1 MHVVDALHS
10 AAETGTA
17 LRGSCTQLNK
27 EHVTRTR
34 EAEVLSCPPETIAA
48 LLINYTPTQNVRLVG
63 AELLSCVHLFVTPWT
78 AAHQASLCPSPSPG
92 AGSNSCPSRQ

>member
-34 EAEVLSCPPETIAA
+34 EAEVLSCPPETIEP
-48 LLINYTPTQNVRLVG
+48 LLRAREMLFTGSKASESP
-63 AELLSCVHLFVTPWT
+63 AE
-78 AAHQASLCPSPSPG
+78 
-92 AGSNSCPSRQ
+92 